1 MSKKEVSK
9 IQTSVLKVYI
19 HCDGCDR
26 DVKKAL
32 GKIDG
37 VLTVKVDKE
46 HNKVTVSGTAAPAL
60 LMEKKLKKKMGKHAE
75 LLNAHK
81 SNKSNLDPPRFKE
94 IHVDDGKGGNKER
107 KEGGS
112 GSRPLYLMAP

>member
-46 HNKVTVSGTAAPAL
+46 QNKVTVSGTAAPDL
-60 LMEKKLKKKMGKHAE
+60 LIERLKKKLGKHAE
-75 LLNAHK
+75 LLNA
-81 SNKSNLDPPRFKE
+81 
-94 IHVDDGKGGNKER
+94 
-107 KEGGS
+107 
-112 GSRPLYLMAP
+112 